1 MLNKIILRLCAL
13 LLILL
18 ISACSTTAH
27 SDQTQQVQQMSVIEK
42 AVPMITIE
50 INGGKL
56 VPNITNSIHSQFTEG
71 NTLQQLLEGSGLI
84 KLSDDKT
91 SIVSVND
98 VALDSAH
105 LDWGILLNGKE
116 LTGDQRMQTVIHE
129 QDVLELFI
137 KEAGKTKK

>member
-1 MLNKIILRLCAL
+1 MLNKLLLRLSAM

-27 SDQTQQVQQMSVIEK
+27 SDQALQVQKMSVIEE
-42 AVPMITIE
+42 VPMITID
-50 INGGKL
+50 INGGKQ

-84 KLSDDKT
+84 KLSNDKKN
-91 SIVSVND
+91 IVSVND
-98 VALDSAH
+98 VALDSSH

-116 LTGDQRMQTVIHE
+116 LTGDQRMQTVI
-129 QDVLELFI
+129 QKDDILELFI
-137 KEAGKTKK
+137 KEASKLTK